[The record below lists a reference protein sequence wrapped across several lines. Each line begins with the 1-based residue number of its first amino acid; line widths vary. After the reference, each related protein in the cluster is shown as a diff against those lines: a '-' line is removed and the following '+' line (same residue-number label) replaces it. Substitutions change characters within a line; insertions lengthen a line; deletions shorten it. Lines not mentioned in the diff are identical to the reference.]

1 MAQQQAAQQPAP
13 VVTATEA
20 SAAADL
26 IERVLD
32 ADLAAPSPQVTTAA
46 PADVALVGPKAD
58 TMATY
63 AALRRQDEEQS
74 PGVTGMANTLA
85 RSYGVDFVTAL
96 RWLQTINPADLADA
110 LKTATEAQEA

>member
-1 MAQQQAAQQPAP
+1 
-13 VVTATEA
+13 
-20 SAAADL
+20 
-26 IERVLD
+26 
-32 ADLAAPSPQVTTAA
+32 
-46 PADVALVGPKAD
+46 
-58 TMATY
+58 MATY

-110 LKTATEAQEA
+110 MKTATEAQEA